1 MIKPKEKTDEK
12 QDIMKPSGLIQIT
25 NKKVSLLQRKAF
37 NVLIFNAYDNIDKEY
52 QEISLNELRQ
62 CLSYHDIKTL
72 KNEILNLMGTIVEF
86 NYIGDRDKSI
96 WEAYA
101 LLPYA
106 SVDETVNIL
115 KYSFGPFR
123 HKLKEPEF
131 YARINLEIQKKFK
144 SKYTL
149 ALYEFCCDHF
159 IRQKGF
165 GVTPWIPLDDLVEL
179 LGYDG
184 ELDFSIFNRDVLK
197 KAVKEINDKS
207 DIKVSYKLRRR
218 NKMVTAVQFLIY
230 PDEQNKILKKLFK
243 PEQQELPIENS
254 ELYNRLVQEFKV
266 NELLAKDILKRFNV
280 DHIEET
286 LFYIAKRKEK
296 IKNLGAYT
304 YTMITNEKIKL
315 ITPSEEAKV
324 NIEIPDGAIIEIDNQ
339 RYTFSDGMIQ
349 TPKGVIPLGK
359 LQKMIAEGKAKIV

>member
-1 MIKPKEKTDEK
+1 MVKQKEKTVEK
-12 QDIMKPSGLIQIT
+12 QDIMKPSGLVQIT

-37 NVLIFNAYDNIDKEY
+37 NVLIFNAYEKIDEEY
-52 QEISLNELRQ
+52 QEISINELRKY
-62 CLSYHDIKTL
+62 LSYNDFQIL

-86 NYIGDRDKSI
+86 NYIGDRDKTI
-96 WEAYA
+96 WQAYA
-101 LLPYA
+101 LLPF
-106 SVDETVNIL
+106 VEIDNDTNTL

-165 GVTPWIPLDDLVEL
+165 GVTPWLPLDDLVEL
-179 LGYDG
+179 LGYEG
-184 ELDFSIFNRDVLK
+184 EMNFSVFNRDVLK
-197 KAVKEINDKS
+197 KAVKEINTKS
-207 DIKVSYKLRRR
+207 DIKVSYKFKRR
-218 NKMVTAVQFLIY
+218 NKTVFAVQFLIY

-243 PEQQELPIENS
+243 PEQQELPTENS
-254 ELYNRLVQEFKV
+254 ELYNRLVNEFKV
-266 NELLAKDILKRFNV
+266 NELLARDILKRFNV
-280 DHIEET
+280 DHIEES

-304 YTMITNEKIKL
+304 YTMITNEKMKL
-315 ITPSEEAKV
+315 ITPTENKEV
-324 NIEIPDGAIIEIDNQ
+324 VEIPDGAIIEIDNQ
-339 RYTFSDGMIQ
+339 KYTFSNGMIQ
-349 TPKGVIPLGK
+349 TSRGVIPLGK
-359 LQKMIAEGKAKIV
+359 LQKMVTEGKAKIV